1 MKNSIFAVI
10 MAGGSGIRF
19 WPKSRKNL
27 PKQFLKIIGDKTMIQ
42 ATVNRIES
50 LVSYKNILIVTN
62 VNHAKTVHDQLP
74 SISSANVILE
84 PVARNTAPC
93 IGLAA
98 LTVQQR
104 DKNGV
109 MLVLP
114 SDHWINDDRQF
125 CLELEIAAE
134 RAVEKETLILFG
146 IKPSYPE
153 TGYGYVQRG
162 KNINPNPSSD
172 CKIYQIEKFKEKPDV
187 EQAKEF
193 IKSGNFYWNSGSF
206 AWKASVILDEIK
218 NHLPDLHNGLM
229 KIKAILDTTKDQVEI
244 NKIFQTLR
252 PESIDTGVMEKTN
265 RAEIIISQVGWGD
278 VGSWKA
284 LENHL
289 PTDTSGNAA
298 SKKHIL
304 IDTKNSIIEG
314 DNRMIAAIGLK
325 DMVVIDTEDV
335 LLICP
340 KERCQEIKNLVGQ
353 LKKEGKD
360 EYL

>member
-62 VNHAKTVHDQLP
+62 VNHAKTVYDQLP

-172 CKIYQIEKFKEKPDV
+172 CEIYQIEKFKEKPDV

-244 NKIFQTLR
+244 NKLFQKL
-252 PESIDTGVMEKTN
+252 
-265 RAEIIISQVGWGD
+265 ACIIS
-278 VGSWKA
+278 
-284 LENHL
+284 
-289 PTDTSGNAA
+289 
-298 SKKHIL
+298 
-304 IDTKNSIIEG
+304 
-314 DNRMIAAIGLK
+314 
-325 DMVVIDTEDV
+325 
-335 LLICP
+335 ICGIHQ
-340 KERCQEIKNLVGQ
+340 KEMA
-353 LKKEGKD
+353 
-360 EYL
+360 